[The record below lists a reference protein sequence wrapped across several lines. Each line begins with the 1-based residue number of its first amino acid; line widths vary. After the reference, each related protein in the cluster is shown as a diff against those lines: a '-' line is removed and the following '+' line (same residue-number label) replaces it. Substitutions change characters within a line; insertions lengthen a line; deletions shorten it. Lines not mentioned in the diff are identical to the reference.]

1 MLLMFA
7 VGTGNLGWMLLLG
20 GVMAIEKNASWGRRF
35 STPLGVA
42 LLAWGAW
49 VVLSHTLA

>member
-7 VGTGNLGWMLLLG
+7 FGTGSLGWMLVLAA
-20 GVMAIEKNASWGRRF
+20 VMAIEKNVRWGPRL

-42 LLAWGAW
+42 LLSWA
-49 VVLSHTLA
+49 VVLVAIHA